1 MAWEVEGTDQ
11 FEQWYGSLDADDQER
26 VDYLVA
32 KLEEDGPGL
41 RRPAAD
47 TVNGSQFPNMKELRV
62 NTPPIRIFFAFDPRR
77 VGLLLI
83 AGDKTNDP
91 SFYDRMIPM
100 ADALYAEHLAHLEA
114 EHGD

>member
-1 MAWEVEGTDQ
+1 MTWEVEGTDQ
-11 FEQWYGSLDADDQER
+11 FEQWYGSLNADEQER
-26 VDYLVA
+26 VDYVVA
-32 KLEEDGPGL
+32 KLEADGPQL

-47 TVNGSQFPNMKELRV
+47 TVNGSQFTNMKELRV

-77 VGLLLI
+77 VAVLLV

-91 SFYDRMIPM
+91 TFYGRMIPI